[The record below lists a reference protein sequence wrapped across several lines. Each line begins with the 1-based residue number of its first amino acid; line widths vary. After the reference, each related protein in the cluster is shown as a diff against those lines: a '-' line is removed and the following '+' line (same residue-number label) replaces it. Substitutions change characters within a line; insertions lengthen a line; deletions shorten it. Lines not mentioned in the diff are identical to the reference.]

1 MTGGVAVVLGS
12 IGSNFG
18 AGMAGGVAC
27 DYYPENQAQEV
38 MNMESIVTAR
48 VQIDHWKKQLKSLL
62 QKHAVE
68 TESRRAQ
75 EILRNWDIEVNNFV
89 QVCPKEMLNKIPH
102 PISLN
107 EGAIPAE

>member
-1 MTGGVAVVLGS
+1 MSSTFVCCAT
-12 IGSNFG
+12 
-18 AGMAGGVAC
+18 
-27 DYYPENQAQEV
+27 DPENQAQEV

-102 PISLN
+102 PIFLN